1 MMPAMPAMPAIP
13 AIPAIPAH
21 DQEPLTA
28 TRTRGSAIQGLAL
41 LTSACCLVMAPGVA
55 AQKQPKPK
63 KEEITQTLQL
73 PKELPG
79 AVIGETR
86 RLTFHVTPLSAR
98 GLLSAQVRDAL
109 KALTRETGGNPVLK
123 IRAFVAGS
131 GDLRRVRDLVS
142 EVFTASRQPLPAL
155 SLIRAGGLPLE
166 GAQVVLEAIAGGK
179 KEVSPHGLV
188 LLSAPV
194 ATSENP
200 LDPVAPLAA
209 QSLDRLKRAIK
220 TAGSESA
227 DVLRVTCFLSSLE
240 NLGATRKLVE
250 ADYPRAAI
258 DYVQTQRSPSR
269 ALAACEAVARLT
281 WNTGTRVHFQPEDG
295 EPLAA
300 LVAAQHVVVTGTQVS
315 YGFQEANSRLAF
327 ARLQKVLEAAGVSGR
342 DVAFAHYYPL
352 ADPLATQ
359 VRKLRSEFFAT
370 SAGSLVLFEGLPGM
384 DAGFAVDV
392 IAVKD

>member
-1 MMPAMPAMPAIP
+1 VP
-13 AIPAIPAH
+13 
-21 DQEPLTA
+21 
-28 TRTRGSAIQGLAL
+28 
-41 LTSACCLVMAPGVA
+41 
-55 AQKQPKPK
+55 AQKKPKPK

-79 AVIGETR
+79 AVTGETR

-109 KALTRETGGNPVLK
+109 KALTHETGGNPVLK

-142 EVFTASRQPLPAL
+142 EVFTDRKLPLPAL
-155 SLIRAGGLPLE
+155 SLIQSGGLPLE
-166 GAQVVLEAIAGGK
+166 GAQVVLEAVSAGK
-179 KEVSPHGLV
+179 KEVNPHGLV
-188 LLSAPV
+188 FLSAHV
-194 ATSENP
+194 VTSDNP

-209 QSLDRLKRAIK
+209 QSLDRLKVALK
-220 TAGSESA
+220 TAAAEPA
-227 DVLRVTCFLSSLE
+227 DVVRVTCFLSSLE
-240 NLGATRKLVE
+240 NLAATRKLVE
-250 ADYPRAAI
+250 ADYPRAALN
-258 DYVQTQRSPSR
+258 YVQNQRSPAR

-281 WNTGTRVHFQPEDG
+281 RNTGTRVSFQPETG

-300 LVAAQHVVVTGTQVS
+300 LVSAQHIVLTGTQVS
-315 YGFQEANSRLAF
+315 YGYQESNSRLAF
-327 ARLQKVLEAAGVSGR
+327 ERLQKVLESNGVSGR

-352 ADPLATQ
+352 ADPLAAQ
-359 VRKLRSEFFAT
+359 VRKLRAEFFAA
-370 SAGSLVLFEGLPGM
+370 SAGSIILFEGLPGM

>member
-1 MMPAMPAMPAIP
+1 M
-13 AIPAIPAH
+13 IPAH
-21 DQEPLTA
+21 AQARLTA
-28 TRTRGSAIQGLAL
+28 TRTRRSAIKRLAL
-41 LTSACCLVMAPGVA
+41 LASACCLIVAPELAG
-55 AQKQPKPK
+55 QRKTKPK
-63 KEEITQTLQL
+63 KDEITQTLQL
-73 PKELPG
+73 PQDLPG

-109 KALTRETGGNPVLK
+109 KALTRETRGNPVLK

-142 EVFTASRQPLPAL
+142 EVFTDRRQSLPAL

-166 GAQVVLEAIAGGK
+166 GAQVVLEAIAAGK
-179 KEVSPHGLV
+179 KEVSPQGLV
-188 LLSAPV
+188 FLSAPI
-194 ATSENP
+194 ATSDNP

-209 QSLDRLKRAIK
+209 QSLDSLKRTIK
-220 TAGSESA
+220 TAGSESS
-227 DVLRVTCFLSSLE
+227 DVVRVTCFLSSLE
-240 NLGATRKLVE
+240 NLAATRKLVE
-250 ADYPRAAI
+250 ADYPRAALN
-258 DYVQTQRSPSR
+258 YVQTQRSPSR
-269 ALAACEAVARLT
+269 ALAACEAVARLR
-281 WNTGTRVHFQPEDG
+281 WNTGKRVHFQPETG

-300 LVAAQHVVVTGTQVS
+300 LVAAQRVVLTGTQVS

-327 ARLQKVLEAAGVSGR
+327 GRLLKVLEATGVSGR

-352 ADPLATQ
+352 ADILAAQ
-359 VRKLRSEFFAT
+359 VRKLRTEFVTA

-392 IAVKD
+392 VAVKD